1 MNNIL
6 IFGILFNLSMNSY
19 GAINKE
25 VHYQES
31 IDRVL
36 VAVIDTGADITH
48 KDLKKFIW
56 LNEGESGKDSYGR
69 DKSTNG
75 VDDDMNGYIDDL
87 HGWNFANNSN
97 DLSDFDGHG
106 THITGIIKDQFQKQ
120 KRNPKQKDSLQM
132 MILKYYDP
140 KAEDTEN
147 IANTI
152 KAIHYA
158 TQMKARL
165 INYSGGGAQKN
176 LMEYQAILQAGQ
188 KEILFIAAAGNN
200 KTDTDDTKFYPA
212 SYKLKNIISVAA
224 VDNNGE
230 LMPFSNYGRNS
241 IDVAAPGK
249 SIYST
254 LPHNTHG
261 FMSGTS
267 QATAFITGMLAR
279 LILKNNLRK
288 SQEMLVD
295 LLATGIFNKSLKNKT
310 KFQLALMQ

>member
-6 IFGILFNLSMNSY
+6 IFGILYNLSINSY
-19 GAINKE
+19 GAINKD
-25 VHYQES
+25 VHYPES

-48 KDLKKFIW
+48 KNLKKFIW

-87 HGWNFANNSN
+87 HGWNFTNNSN

-106 THITGIIKDQFQKQ
+106 THIAGIIKDQFQKQ
-120 KRNPKQKDSLQM
+120 KRNPKQKYSLQM

-140 KAEDTEN
+140 KAEDSEN
-147 IANTI
+147 ITNTI

-176 LMEYQAILQAGQ
+176 LMEYQAIQQAGQ

-200 KTDTDDTKFYPA
+200 NTDTDDTKFYPA

-241 IDVAAPGK
+241 IDIAAPGK

-254 LPHNTHG
+254 LPHNTYG

-310 KFQLALMQ
+310 KFQLALM